1 MKVTN
6 SNLANS
12 VQRFFTQNKVCKLQ
26 LFVIYHVYGTYNF
39 IVRKK
44 IAFKE
49 NAFGYFKTE
58 LITHCIWYILGQ
70 EGEPV
75 LTYNAEIYWL
85 V

>member
-44 IAFKE
+44 IAFK
-49 NAFGYFKTE
+49 
-58 LITHCIWYILGQ
+58 
-70 EGEPV
+70 
-75 LTYNAEIYWL
+75 
-85 V
+85 